1 MNTRRYLHAFAL
13 SIPITIASAVAA
25 MAVPQ
30 AMAVISIPAS
40 GTILGA
46 TPLGVNVGPAE
57 KPDSNPAARL
67 RIEIRLKALGAPT
80 WFRYG
85 GGAWSDAYDWQTN
98 VDTYAAA
105 QARVQSNDFTLGAP
119 YASTALDYTDFPSY
133 MAEVHADGAQ
143 GMVTV
148 NYGSGTPQLG
158 AAWASW
164 IVAHHAP
171 VTEFN
176 IGNEPYGCG
185 EVNFPITT
193 PPVNYPWEPNTT
205 YGCPQHSLGSI
216 PGMQLIAQS
225 YIAHAPAFMTAIK
238 QADPGALIVL
248 PYAISPPGNSGYV
261 WNDAVM
267 PALANYY
274 QGIDIIWYPSFT
286 TVQAPDATILSYLS
300 QIPARAAAIKAD
312 VSQYAPGKFWMI
324 GETNS
329 SNQAT
334 FTPDRPVGAVFAA
347 GDALSW
353 LVQGAATVDWWS
365 QADPQN
371 SGPLT
376 RPSYSLFNGAGN
388 PQTPY
393 WGWLLA
399 SKLAQPGAV
408 LSVDTANT
416 SAAILAFASTL
427 PSGQHAEA
435 YVNISV
441 AAKEAVT
448 SALGSKPGRL
458 TEWQYSN
465 QDPTI
470 IKRAVRA
477 TKNVTV
483 PPESVTVLER

>member
-1 MNTRRYLHAFAL
+1 MNARRYLHAFAL
-13 SIPITIASAVAA
+13 SIPITMASAAAA
-25 MAVPQ
+25 MTPPQ
-30 AMAVISIPAS
+30 AMAVMSNPAS
-40 GTILGA
+40 GTYLGA
-46 TPLGVNVGPAE
+46 TPLGVNVGPSE
-57 KPDSNPAARL
+57 KPDSNPAVRR
-67 RIEIRLKALGAPT
+67 RIEIRMKALGAAT

-105 QARVQSNDFTLGAP
+105 QARLQSNDFTLGHP
-119 YASTALDYTDFPSY
+119 YASNALDYTDFPSY
-133 MAEVHADGAQ
+133 MDEARADGAR

-193 PPVNYPWEPNTT
+193 PPANYPWEPNSP
-205 YGCPQHSLGSI
+205 YDCPQQTMGSI

-300 QIPARAAAIKAD
+300 DIPARAAAIKAD
-312 VSQYAPGKFWMI
+312 ISHYAPGKFWMI

-353 LVQGAATVDWWS
+353 LAQGAATVDWWW
-365 QADPQN
+365 QADAQN

-376 RPSYSLFNGAGN
+376 HPSYSLFNGAGN

-399 SKLAQPGAV
+399 SKLAQPGAL

-416 SAAILAFASTL
+416 SANILAFASTL
-427 PSGQHAEA
+427 PGGQHAEA
-435 YVNISV
+435 YVNISTT
-441 AAKEAVT
+441 ASQTVT

-465 QDPTI
+465 QDPAI
-470 IKRAVRA
+470 VKRAARA
-477 TKNVTV
+477 ARNLTV

>member
-1 MNTRRYLHAFAL
+1 MSVRRYLRAFAL
-13 SIPITIASAVAA
+13 SVPILIVAVPAA

-30 AMAVISIPAS
+30 ATAETNRPAS

-57 KPDSNPAARL
+57 KPDSNPVARG
-67 RIEIRLKALGAPT
+67 RIETRLKALGAPT

-105 QARVQSNDFTLGAP
+105 QARVQSDDFTLGAP
-119 YASTALDYTDFPSY
+119 YASSALDYTGFPSY

-205 YGCPQHSLGSI
+205 YGCPQYSMGSI

-238 QADPGALIVL
+238 QADPGAMIVL

-286 TVQAPDATILSYLS
+286 TVQAPDPTILSYLS
-300 QIPARAAAIKAD
+300 EIPARAAAIKAD
-312 VSQYAPGKFWMI
+312 ITQYAPGKFWMI

-353 LVQGAATVDWWS
+353 LAQGAATVDWWS
-365 QADPQN
+365 QADAQN

-376 RPSYSLFNGAGN
+376 NPSYSLFNGAGN

-399 SKLAQPGAV
+399 SKLAQPGAL
-408 LSVDTANT
+408 LSVDAANT

-427 PSGQHAEA
+427 PGGQHAEA
-435 YVNISV
+435 YVNISTT
-441 AAKEAVT
+441 ASETVT
-448 SALGSKPGRL
+448 SALGLKRGRL

-470 IKRAVRA
+470 IKRAARA
-477 TKNVTV
+477 TKYLTV
-483 PPESVTVLER
+483 PPESVTVLEG